1 MTQAEQIQYLAN
13 IYYLARSDGR
23 FEVEEDYLLQ
33 EIAKGIGAGYLETR
47 KALDMSMAEGFEVK
61 FPARFSD
68 RMRNLEDM
76 LMVAYY
82 DNTIQQMEKKIIVS
96 YSKHLGIDQRE
107 FDIIKSEIKQRLAEF
122 KKRQP

>member
-1 MTQAEQIQYLAN
+1 MTQTEQIQYLAN
-13 IYYLARSDGR
+13 IYYLARADGR

-47 KALDMSMAEGFEVK
+47 KALDMSMADGFEVK
-61 FPARFSD
+61 FPERFSD

-82 DNTIQQMEKKIIVS
+82 DNKIQEMEKKIIVS
-96 YSKHLGIDQRE
+96 YSKHLGIDKQQ
-107 FDIIKSEIKQRLAEF
+107 FDIIKSEIKQRLADF

>member
-13 IYYLARSDGR
+13 VYYLACCDGR

-61 FPARFSD
+61 FSARFSE
-68 RMRNLEDM
+68 RIRNFEDM

-82 DNTIQQMEKKIIVS
+82 DNTIQQIEKKIIVS
-96 YSKHLGIDQRE
+96 YLKQLGIDKRQ
-107 FDIIKSEIKQRLAEF
+107 FDIIKDEIKPRLADF

>member
-1 MTQAEQIQYLAN
+1 MTQEEQIQYLAN
-13 IYYLARSDGR
+13 IYYLARADGR

-47 KALDMSMAEGFEVK
+47 KALDMSMADGFEVK
-61 FPARFSD
+61 FPERFSD

-82 DNTIQQMEKKIIVS
+82 DNKIQEMEKKIIVS
-96 YSKHLGIDQRE
+96 YSKHLGIDKQQ
-107 FDIIKSEIKQRLAEF
+107 FDIIKSEIKQRLADF